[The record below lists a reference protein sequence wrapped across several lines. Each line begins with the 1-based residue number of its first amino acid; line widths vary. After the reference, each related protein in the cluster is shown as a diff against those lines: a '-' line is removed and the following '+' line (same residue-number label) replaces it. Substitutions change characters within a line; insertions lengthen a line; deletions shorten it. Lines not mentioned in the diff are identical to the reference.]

1 MKKVSSILYLLLII
15 LFVVACKGKQEQV
28 NNNSVQQ
35 EKEPKVWVKE
45 IGSEEFLTKV
55 LDISSYKEGQPLKFK
70 GDKPVIVDFSAE
82 WCGPCKRQAPIL
94 EKIARQYEGKID
106 IYKVDVDKTKDVAR
120 FFNVSSIPTFL
131 FVPKGGDLF
140 FYTGLTSQEELQEA
154 VETMLPIEKQDTL
167 QQSI

>member
-1 MKKVSSILYLLLII
+1 MKKIGNILCLLLVMM
-15 LFVVACKGKQEQV
+15 FVACKDKQQQV
-28 NNNSVQQ
+28 DNNAMQQ
-35 EKEPKVWVKE
+35 IEKPKVWVKE

-55 LDISSYKEGQPLKFK
+55 LDVSSYKEGQPLKFK
-70 GDKPVIVDFSAE
+70 GDKPVVVDFSAE

-106 IYKVDVDKTKDVAR
+106 VYKVDVDRTKDIAR
-120 FFNVSSIPTFL
+120 FFNISSIPTLL

-154 VETMLPIEKQDTL
+154 VETMLPIEKQDTI

>member
-1 MKKVSSILYLLLII
+1 MKKMGSVLCLLFVI
-15 LFVVACKGKQEQV
+15 LFVACKDKQQQV
-28 NNNSVQQ
+28 DNNAMQQ
-35 EKEPKVWVKE
+35 IEEPKVWVKE
-45 IGSEEFLTKV
+45 IGSEEFLAKV
-55 LDISSYKEGQPLKFK
+55 LDVSSYKEGQPLTFK
-70 GDKPVIVDFSAE
+70 GDKPVVVDFSAE

-106 IYKVDVDKTKDVAR
+106 VYKVDIDKTKDIAR
-120 FFNVSSIPTFL
+120 FFNISSIPTLL

-154 VETMLPIEKQDTL
+154 VETMLPIEKQDTI